1 MKMNRPRRRPTGG
14 VINLAD
20 LGASLYDD
28 DELRQEPSPAPA
40 AIKSEDEEDDDQQ

>member
-14 VINLAD
+14 VINLAE

-28 DELRQEPSPAPA
+28 DKPRQEPSPAPA
-40 AIKSEDEEDDDQQ
+40 AVKPEGEAEDDQQ